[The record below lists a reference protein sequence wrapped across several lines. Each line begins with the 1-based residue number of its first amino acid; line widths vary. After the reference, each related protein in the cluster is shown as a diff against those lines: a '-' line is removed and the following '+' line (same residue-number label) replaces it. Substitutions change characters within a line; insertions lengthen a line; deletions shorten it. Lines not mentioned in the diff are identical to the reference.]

1 MYSSLLTVLL
11 VTVGA
16 NASQTY
22 EGGGYPADPGITYGE
37 STDYGHLSC
46 WHTFWGPEPQTC
58 YSPRYG
64 CYPGNNRY
72 MHRYPAFHG
81 YHYRR
86 PYNYR
91 NVFDY
96 PWHAALHE
104 PTSHFSYNVMDD
116 GPAMQGAP
124 LAPPI
129 PAEEIHTPAVEEA
142 PTASRGKPIPHAA
155 QPRTAQPHLAQQ
167 RTGQPRV
174 AQQKTIQQL
183 SREEILRRREVRQA
197 VKPGTL
203 RTGPD
208 QKRVSAAPAA
218 PALQQ
223 VRGVQHLEPLKL
235 AP

>member
-1 MYSSLLTVLL
+1 MHSSLLTALL

-16 NASQTY
+16 SVSQTY
-22 EGGGYPADPGITYGE
+22 DGGGYPADPGIAYGE

-58 YSPRYG
+58 YAPRYG
-64 CYPGNNRY
+64 CYPGNNRF

-104 PTSHFSYNVMDD
+104 PTSHFSYNVMDE
-116 GPAMQGAP
+116 GPAVQGAP

-129 PAEEIHTPAVEEA
+129 PAEEIHAPAVEES
-142 PTASRGKPIPHAA
+142 PTAARGKPA
-155 QPRTAQPHLAQQ
+155 PRAERSRAVP
-167 RTGQPRV
+167 P
-174 AQQKTIQQL
+174 KTVHQL

-197 VKPGTL
+197 VKPGAL

-208 QKRVSAAPAA
+208 QTRVSAAPAA
-218 PALQQ
+218 PALQK